1 MQDISPHSPE
11 ARRKRLAAIK
21 ARFGER
27 VVERV
32 KPGTKPFEVAKRV
45 LVGVYNDG
53 FIHAGNIAYLSLL
66 SMFPFFILAAAVAQL
81 FGSSDGAQQAVVNVL
96 ASLPPQIAKVI
107 REPVAEVLTARQGP
121 LLWFGALVGLWTA
134 SSFIETIRD
143 ILRRAY
149 GVKYTAPFWEYRL
162 ISALFM
168 LGLIL
173 LLMIALATTVL
184 LSSIEA
190 FIVAKVPQLAEV
202 EDTLTLVRIVPG
214 LALYLTVYLT
224 FVVLTPTRYR
234 RRGCRKWPG
243 ALLVTV
249 WWIGTAILLP
259 KAISLAGGYDLTY
272 GSLAGVM
279 IALLFFFVVGLGVV
293 MGAEL
298 NAGLAETGATAL
310 EGEEYA
316 GPHAATLEIEEPEPG
331 EKVTIK
337 PSQVDEAPVAA
348 GAALAAAEEGNRA

>member
-11 ARRKRLAAIK
+11 ARRKRLAAIQAK
-21 ARFGER
+21 FGTQ

-45 LVGVYNDG
+45 LIGVYNDG

-81 FGSSDGAQQAVVNVL
+81 LGSSEGAQAAVVNVL
-96 ASLPPQIAKVI
+96 GSLPPSIANVL

-162 ISALFM
+162 ISATFM

-173 LLMIALATTVL
+173 LLMISLAATVL

-190 FIVAKVPQLAEV
+190 FIVAKVPALAEV
-202 EDTLTLVRIVPG
+202 ETTLTLVRIVPAA
-214 LALYLTVYLT
+214 ALYLTVYLT
-224 FVVLTPTRYR
+224 FVVLTPSRYR
-234 RRGCRKWPG
+234 KRGCRKWPG
-243 ALLVTV
+243 ALLVTL
-249 WWIGTAILLP
+249 WWVGTATLLP
-259 KAISLAGGYDLTY
+259 QAISLAGGYDLTY

-279 IALLFFFVVGLGVV
+279 IALLFFFTVGLGVV

-298 NAGLAETGATAL
+298 NAGLAETDAKAL
-310 EGEEYA
+310 EGEQYA

-337 PSQVDEAPVAA
+337 PSQVDEVPATAE
-348 GAALAAAEEGNRA
+348 AALAAAEEGKIA

>member
-21 ARFGER
+21 ARFGAQ
-27 VVERV
+27 VVEGVR
-32 KPGTKPFEVAKRV
+32 PGSKPFEVAKRV
-45 LVGVYNDG
+45 AVGVYNDG

-81 FGSSDGAQQAVVNVL
+81 LGSTDGAHQVVANVL
-96 ASLPPQIAKVI
+96 SSLPPDIAAVV
-107 REPVAEVLTARQGP
+107 RAPVVEVLTARQGP

-168 LGLIL
+168 LGLVL
-173 LLMIALATTVL
+173 LLLIALAATVM
-184 LSSIEA
+184 LSSIES
-190 FIVAKVPQLAEV
+190 FVMSRLPGLSEV
-202 EDTLTLVRIVPG
+202 EDTLTLVRAVPA
-214 LALYLTVYLT
+214 LALYFTVYLT
-224 FVVLTPTRYR
+224 FVVLTPSRYR
-234 RRGCRKWPG
+234 KRGCRKWPG
-243 ALLVTV
+243 ALLVTL
-249 WWIGTAILLP
+249 WWIGTATLLP
-259 KAISLAGGYDLTY
+259 EAIKLAGGYDLTY

-279 IALLFFFVVGLGVV
+279 IALLFFFIVGLGVV

-310 EGEEYA
+310 EGEQYA
-316 GPHAATLEIEEPEPG
+316 GPHATTLQVEEPEPG
-331 EKVTIK
+331 EKVTAK
-337 PSQVDEAPVAA
+337 PSQVDEVPATPAEVV
-348 GAALAAAEEGNRA
+348 AAAEEGKIP